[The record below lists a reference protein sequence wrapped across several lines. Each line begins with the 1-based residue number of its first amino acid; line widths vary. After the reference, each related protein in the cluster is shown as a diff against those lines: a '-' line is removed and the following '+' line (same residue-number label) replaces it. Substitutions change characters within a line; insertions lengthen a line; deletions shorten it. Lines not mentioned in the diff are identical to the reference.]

1 MFKGIL
7 TCYRLRQRKKLQRVV
22 GETEDDPIDNK
33 NGNHGGGGYK
43 ERVGS
48 VIPYI
53 PSFFHLTR
61 ASPTKKVLS
70 VLCPV
75 LLTCHETGWFP
86 QV

>member
-1 MFKGIL
+1 M
-7 TCYRLRQRKKLQRVV
+7 TLQTIRMGTME
-22 GETEDDPIDNK
+22 GEAVR
-33 NGNHGGGGYK
+33 
-43 ERVGS
+43 ERAGS
-48 VIPYI
+48 VTPYI

-70 VLCPV
+70 VLGPV